1 MIPKK
6 FVVDNSGKERQKIS
20 SRKTFIKYFS
30 KKFQQGVFT
39 VHLKK
44 NLNFIN
50 FKKDDKLRMST
61 YKVISFIYVFS
72 KVVKKNILAY

>member
-30 KKFQQGVFT
+30 KKFLVGCVYCTFEE
-39 VHLKK
+39 KP
-44 NLNFIN
+44 
-50 FKKDDKLRMST
+50 
-61 YKVISFIYVFS
+61 
-72 KVVKKNILAY
+72 